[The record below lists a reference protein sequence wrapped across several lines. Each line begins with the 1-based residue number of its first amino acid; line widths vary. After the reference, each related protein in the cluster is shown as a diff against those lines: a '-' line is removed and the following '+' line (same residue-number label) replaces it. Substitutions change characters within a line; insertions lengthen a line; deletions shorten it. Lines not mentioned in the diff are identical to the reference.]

1 LIIFWKTII
10 LSKVIIRAPVKTAQR
25 HYAALKIS
33 DMALRD
39 ILPLSL
45 TGAPCVS
52 IQRQAMLEEA
62 VCLLVPYLE
71 TMTDSLVVAGDKNEP
86 LGIIGGK
93 EIIQCILACQ
103 KGISKMHADEIMSHT
118 ITKVTGATKLR
129 ELVEAWKKTGRAFSI
144 IPNSIG
150 GYSAISARKVLEIC
164 KGAMTDM
171 AVSDLPKKET
181 VTFKPDST
189 AGDVMNMMIKNGTRR
204 VLLEG
209 TNQYISDRIIIE
221 RIATDLAYMEN
232 PVGFLQLPVIGFG
245 LEYAKVL
252 PKDLKV
258 NELASIMF
266 GMLHPYVLFR
276 GHVISPWDI
285 CLAALS
291 ERMLE
296 YG

>member
-1 LIIFWKTII
+1 
-10 LSKVIIRAPVKTAQR
+10 
-25 HYAALKIS
+25 
-33 DMALRD
+33 MALRD

-52 IQRQAMLEEA
+52 IQRQARLEEA

-71 TMTDSLVVAGDKNEP
+71 TMADSLVVAGDKNEP

-93 EIIQCILACQ
+93 EIIERILACPPG
-103 KGISKMHADEIMSHT
+103 GISEMHAEGIMSRI
-118 ITKVTGATKLR
+118 ITRVTGATKLR
-129 ELVEAWKKTGRAFSI
+129 DLVGEWMKTGRAFSI

-150 GYSAISARKVLEIC
+150 GYSVISARKVLEIC
-164 KGAMTDM
+164 KGVMTDM
-171 AVSDLPKKET
+171 AVSELPKKNT
-181 VTFKPDST
+181 VTFKADST
-189 AGDVMNMMIKNGTRR
+189 AGDVMQLMIKNKTRR

-209 TNQYISDRIIIE
+209 TNQYVSDRIIIE
-221 RIATDLAYMEN
+221 RIATDLGYLAN
-232 PVGFLQLPVIGFG
+232 PAGFLQLPVIGFG
-245 LEYAKVL
+245 LEYAKIL

-276 GHVISPWDI
+276 GQAISPWDI

-291 ERMLE
+291 DRMLE

>member
-1 LIIFWKTII
+1 
-10 LSKVIIRAPVKTAQR
+10 
-25 HYAALKIS
+25 
-33 DMALRD
+33 MALRD

-45 TGAPCVS
+45 TGAPCIS

-62 VCLLVPYLE
+62 ICLLVPYLE

-93 EIIQCILACQ
+93 EIIERILACPQ
-103 KGISKMHADEIMSHT
+103 GGISKMHAEEIMSHT

-129 ELVEAWKKTGRAFSI
+129 ELVEGWIKTGRAFSI

-171 AVSDLPKKET
+171 AVSELPKKNT

-189 AGDVMNMMIKNGTRR
+189 AGEVMNLMIKNGTRR

-221 RIATDLAYMEN
+221 RVATDLGYLEN
-232 PVGFLQLPVIGFG
+232 PAAFLKLPVIGFG
-245 LEYAKVL
+245 LEYAKIL

-276 GHVISPWDI
+276 EHVISPWDI

-291 ERMLE
+291 DRMLE